1 MTTSSIALWVL
12 VALAVFW
19 GVGAYNRLMRLK
31 SAIGDAFNGVD
42 FQFKDRHDLLLK
54 LAEAAGEYLR
64 HEPIALTELM
74 QARSESGTANDAV
87 RARPS
92 QTKLIQELMAAEQR
106 LNEKLDNLWAASTHN
121 LSMLADPKIRE
132 LAQQLIT
139 TQSKLAYG
147 CQGFN
152 AGVSLFNAARSQFPT
167 VLIAYLFG
175 FSAAADLTIGLN
187 SD

>member
-12 VALAVFW
+12 LALAVFW
-19 GVGAYNRLMRLK
+19 GVGGYNRLMRLK
-31 SAIGDAFNGVD
+31 NAISDAFNGVD

-64 HEPIALTELM
+64 HEPVTLTELM
-74 QARSESGTANDAV
+74 QARSEAGTANDAV

-92 QTKLIQELMAAEQR
+92 QAKLIQGLMAAEQN
-106 LNEKLDNLWAASTHN
+106 LNEKLDSLWATSTHN
-121 LSMLADPKIRE
+121 LSMLADPKIRA

-152 AGVSLFNAARSQFPT
+152 ASVAVFNAARRQFPT
-167 VLIAYLFG
+167 VLIAYMFG
-175 FSAAADLTIGLN
+175 FSAAADLTIGLD

>member
-1 MTTSSIALWVL
+1 MTTGYIAMWVL

-19 GVGAYNRLMRLK
+19 GVGGYNRLMRLK
-31 SAIGDAFNGVD
+31 NSISDAFNGVD

-54 LAEAAGEYLR
+54 LVEAAGEYLR
-64 HEPIALTELM
+64 HEPVTLTELM

-92 QTKLIQELMAAEQR
+92 QAKFIQELMVAEQN
-106 LNEKLDNLWAASTHN
+106 LNEKLDNLWTASTHN

-147 CQGFN
+147 CQAFN
-152 AGVSLFNAARSQFPT
+152 ANVGLFNAARRQFPT
-167 VLIAYLFG
+167 LLIAYLCG
-175 FSAAADLTIGLN
+175 LNSAAALAIGL
-187 SD
+187 SRD